1 MSQPAGIEWRMDV
14 TLHSSVGLVAGDML
28 SHIEDFN
35 EIRAHEGNN

>member
-14 TLHSSVGLVAGDML
+14 TLHNSVVAGDML